1 MFKAYKT
8 ELDASKKQI
17 TMFMQ
22 HLGCAR
28 WAYNWGLAKKIE
40 AFEKDGTS
48 LNSMTLHKELVVL
61 KKTNYPWFYES
72 SKCAPQNALRD
83 LDMAYKNFFRR
94 CKEGA
99 KAKGFPKFKTKHDSQ
114 QAFRLQE
121 SILVQSN
128 YIKLPRIGEVKLKE
142 ADYIP
147 KDCKIVHATVSKRA
161 GKWFV
166 SVLVEEPDKKHI
178 PAKNAVIGVD
188 LGIKAMATCSDGTV
202 YANPKALKNNLKK
215 LKRLHRQ
222 LSRKVDD
229 SKNREKA
236 KLKLAKLNY
245 KISNIRKDALHKAS
259 SKIVNENQVIV
270 LENLNVSKMLK
281 NHKLAKAICDV
292 GFYEFRR
299 QIEYKAKWYGR
310 QVIFADTFYPSSKLC
325 SCCGWRNNT
334 LTLKDRVFQ
343 CKNCDNK
350 IDRDLNASLNLKS
363 LHTGGSSGIYACEE
377 GTENI
382 FSVAVQKQESN
393 FNSIFYI

>member
-202 YANPKALKNNLKK
+202 YANPKALRKN
-215 LKRLHRQ
+215 LKRLKR
-222 LSRKVDD
+222 LSRKLSKKKKG

-270 LENLNVSKMLK
+270 LEDLNVSKMLK
-281 NHKLAKAICDV
+281 NQKLAMAICDV

>member
-8 ELDASKKQI
+8 ELDASNKQI

-28 WAYNWGLAKKIE
+28 WAYNWGLEKKIA
-40 AFEKDGTS
+40 AFAKDKKS

-61 KKTNYPWFYES
+61 KKSNYPWFYES
-72 SKCAPQNALRD
+72 SSTAPKNALRD
-83 LDMAYKNFFRR
+83 LDRAYKNFFRR

-99 KAKGFPKFKTKHDSQ
+99 KAKGFPKFKTKHDRQ
-114 QAFRLQE
+114 QAFRVD
-121 SILVQSN
+121 SCISVKSD
-128 YIKLPRIGEVKLKE
+128 YINLPVIGEVKLKE

-147 KDCKIVHATVSKRA
+147 KDYKIVYATISKRA

-166 SVLVEEPDKKHI
+166 SVLVEEPDKKHV

-202 YANPKALKNNLKK
+202 YANPKALRKN
-215 LKRLHRQ
+215 LKRLKRLSRQ
-222 LSRKVDD
+222 LSKKKKG

-236 KLKLAKLNY
+236 KLKLAKLHY
-245 KISNIRKDALHKAS
+245 KISNIRKDALNKAS

-343 CKNCDNK
+343 CKTCDNK

-363 LHTGGSSGIYACEE
+363 LYTGGSSGIYACEE
-377 GTENI
+377 VTENL
-382 FSVAVQKQESN
+382 FSVAIQKQESN
-393 FNSIFYI
+393 FNSIFNI